1 MNSRLSFTALKIEN
15 LKHITRLKPPI
26 TNNLNLE
33 RSLELLL
40 LPNPDIN
47 SCLDCSKLS
56 VNVLQQL
63 ASLANAL
70 H

>member
-1 MNSRLSFTALKIEN
+1 MNSRLSFTALKLEN

-26 TNNLNLE
+26 TNNLYLE

-47 SCLDCSKLS
+47 SCLGCLTY
-56 VNVLQQL
+56 
-63 ASLANAL
+63 ASNL
-70 H
+70 HLLPMH